1 MNDPSQHDDA
11 NWDNDDSYPEHDE
24 FVSKSE
30 LKRLSALRQQVG
42 EQLVNLS
49 DAHIKTIPMDDELAD
64 AVTLARKINRKKDGF
79 RRQLQFIGKLMRSRD
94 LTPIEEAL
102 AKLQHQHQAQ
112 NARFHQLEKTR
123 DAIADRGDDAI
134 QEVLDEHPSLERQ
147 KLRQFHRSIIKERSK
162 NAPPKAYRELFQY
175 LKEHMLDQD

>member
-1 MNDPSQHDDA
+1 MNDPSQYDDTS
-11 NWDNDDSYPEHDE
+11 WDNDESYPEHDE
-24 FVSKSE
+24 IVSKSE
-30 LKRLSALRQQVG
+30 LKRLSALQQQVG

-49 DAHIKTIPMDDELAD
+49 DAHLKTIPMDDELAD

-102 AKLQHQHQAQ
+102 AKLQHQHQEQ
-112 NARFHQLEKTR
+112 NARFHLMEKTR
-123 DAIADRGDDAI
+123 DAIADKGDDAI
-134 QEVLDEHPSLERQ
+134 QAAIDECPTLDRQ
-147 KLRQFHRSIIKERSK
+147 KLRQFHRAIGKERSK

-175 LKEHMLDQD
+175 LKEHMLNQN